1 MLDVGPI
8 GAILGKDDKT
18 GNPIVLKLYNTK
30 CPFNPVMS
38 SNLFMALRYQA
49 LSRALGQHCLVPLPM
64 QRVAY

>member
-18 GNPIVLKLYNTK
+18 GNPIPSA
-30 CPFNPVMS
+30 PFNPVMMS